1 MKLSEMMAPV
11 EEDGDDEV
19 SISYESESGASEIV
33 SDHEGSENEVVSES
47 ETQEAR
53 NVVTAEKRKLEGSPD
68 RSRKKR
74 KASQNDLLKPPTV
87 KELNRLRETQNL
99 FHSNIFRLQIEEM
112 LKEVKVKA
120 KYVKLLSN
128 WFENLKCSL
137 EQIEESEKYDLTNQK
152 WLKKLKV
159 RMPLIPNLVCN
170 KGIFQFLRPASI
182 SLIGSWRLQCCVGPD
197 VTVDLNVE
205 MPQACF
211 LKTDYLNQRYHQKR
225 ALYLAYLASYLQESD
240 LLEEVMFHT
249 WCGNTLKPVLK
260 LKPAGKLSKHVTV
273 LLHLS
278 AESTSL
284 KMTRFS
290 PSKNNVRQSWYF
302 GDSDGTDSDAGTPT
316 PHYNSSIARDV
327 AALSYND
334 YLVQLLETHSNIRDG
349 IVLLKVWLRQRELD
363 QGFGGFSGFI
373 MTMYVAYL
381 LNMRRLNN
389 SMSSYQ
395 IARYVW
401 NSLAQADWVTNGI
414 SLTPADADN
423 VPTLSEYHEHYEV
436 VFVDISGFCN
446 ICADMTKETF
456 QMVKS
461 EAELAIKFL
470 DSNSVNSF
478 QVLFM
483 TRMPFYRQYDHI
495 FCVRDMES
503 VVSTQSPKS
512 KQLDWLGQVRP
523 LALALILPLI
533 RRALGSRVLLLG
545 VSLGASKT
553 WNPRQKPP
561 LDEPHLV
568 FGLRLNPSHAYSILD
583 RGPEANVPEA
593 EDFRKFWGS
602 KSELRRFQDG
612 GIAEAVV
619 WKKGATLSDK
629 RVICRLIVEHILN
642 MHLQI
647 DPTSSITYIADQ
659 VESVLQSRK
668 IKPAEFEYGTGE
680 EATLAVLSSYDG
692 LTKQLRQL
700 KDLPLE
706 ISTVQGNSAVF
717 RYCEVFPPLST
728 THKLQRSTCADRS
741 LCYIFLE
748 DSPHKHIPRW
758 VLPVEVV
765 IILAASGKWPN
776 DIEAV
781 RRIRAAFNIKISQ
794 CLHDQFNLAAQPY
807 QDYVDILKDGFV
819 FRLRIA
825 CTREIALLKEMTTPL
840 GVRKYRDTPQSLAL
854 EKKVVHSPKL
864 TSALHGLHQEYPSYG
879 PTTCLAKR
887 WLSSQML
894 DDSHMP
900 AMAVE
905 LIVASLYSSP
915 GPYQPPQQPQ
925 CAFFRFL
932 HRLAYTDWHMEPLI
946 VNINNE
952 LDNETVTSV
961 DKHFHNARKS
971 LPPLF
976 IATPGDTVHSVWTKE
991 APSLAVLVHVTSLA
1005 VEALKVIEEQLST
1018 FSLHYQALFSPALD
1032 FYDVVIY
1039 LHPSLISRR
1048 SESLQAKVD
1057 KEPSKLPPYKPQ
1069 QPEKI
1074 PIVGFDPVQCYLRE
1088 LRQNYGEYALF
1099 FHDTYG
1105 GDVIGVLWKPTAKEQ
1120 KEFKVS
1126 NVRGHKLVNSESSQI
1141 IPNIEAFS
1149 DDFLALGSGLVKSV
1163 KQKCMQ

>member
-1 MKLSEMMAPV
+1 MKLSEKMEDV
-11 EEDGDDEV
+11 EDDGNDEG
-19 SISYESESGASEIV
+19 SIGYESESGASEII
-33 SDHEGSENEVVSES
+33 SGGEDSEIEAVCES
-47 ETQEAR
+47 ETQETGNTVA
-53 NVVTAEKRKLEGSPD
+53 AEKRKLQGSPD
-68 RSRKKR
+68 GSRKKR
-74 KASQNDLLKPPTV
+74 KTSQNDLLKPPTV

-112 LKEVKVKA
+112 LKEVKVKP
-120 KYVKLLSN
+120 KYQKLLTN

-137 EQIEESEKYDLTNQK
+137 EQIEESETYDLSNQK

-159 RMPLIPNLVCN
+159 RMPLVPKLVCN
-170 KGIFQFLRPASI
+170 KGVFQFLRPTSI
-182 SLIGSWRLQCCVGPD
+182 SLIGSWKLQCCVGPD

-211 LKTDYLNQRYHQKR
+211 LKTDYLNQRYHHKR

-240 LLEEVMFHT
+240 LLEEVMFHA
-249 WCGNTLKPVLK
+249 WCGSTLKPVLK
-260 LKPAGKLSKHVTV
+260 LKPAGKLSKHITV

-278 AESTSL
+278 AEPTSM

-302 GDSDGTDSDAGTPT
+302 GASESNDNDAGTPT
-316 PHYNSSIARDV
+316 PHYNSNIARDL

-334 YLVQLLETHSNIRDG
+334 CLIQLLETHSNIRDG
-349 IVLLKVWLRQRELD
+349 IILLKVWLRQRELD

-381 LNMRRLNN
+381 LSMRRLNN

-395 IARYVW
+395 VARYVW
-401 NSLAQADWVTNGI
+401 NSLAQADWTTNGI
-414 SLTPADADN
+414 SLAPANADN
-423 VPTLSEYHEHYEV
+423 VPTLSEYHENFEV

-456 QMVKS
+456 QKVKS

-495 FCVRDMES
+495 FCVRNMEE
-503 VVSTQSPKS
+503 VVSTRSPKS
-512 KQLDWLGQVRP
+512 VQLDWLGQVRP
-523 LALALILPLI
+523 LALALILPLL
-533 RRALGSRVLLLG
+533 RRALGSRILCLG
-545 VSLGASKT
+545 VSLGASKS

-561 LDEPHLV
+561 VDEPHLV

-583 RGPEANVPEA
+583 RGPEANIAEA

-619 WKKGATLSDK
+619 WKIGATLCDK
-629 RVICRLIVEHILN
+629 RVICRLIVEYILN

-659 VESVLQSRK
+659 MESVLQSRK
-668 IKPAEFEYGTGE
+668 LKPAEFEYGTGE

-706 ISTVQGNSAVF
+706 ISTVQGNSAIF
-717 RYCEVFPPLST
+717 RYCEVFPPLAT
-728 THKLQRSTCADRS
+728 TYKLQRSICADSS
-741 LCYIFLE
+741 LCHIFLE
-748 DSPHKHIPRW
+748 DSSHKHIPRW
-758 VLPVEVV
+758 LLPIEVI

-794 CLHDQFNLAAQPY
+794 CLRDQFNLVAQPY
-807 QDYVDILKDGFV
+807 QDYVDIFKDGFV

-825 CTREIALLKEMTTPL
+825 CTKEIALLKEMTTPL
-840 GVRKYRDTPQSLAL
+840 GLTKYRDTPQSLAL

-879 PTTCLAKR
+879 PATCLAKR
-887 WLSSQML
+887 WLCSQML
-894 DDSHMP
+894 DESHLP

-915 GPYQPPQQPQ
+915 EPHQPPQQPQ

-932 HRLAYTDWHMEPLI
+932 HRLAYTDWHTEPLI
-946 VNINNE
+946 VNLNNE
-952 LDNETVTSV
+952 LDSETLLSV
-961 DKHFHNARKS
+961 DKHFHKARDS

-976 IATPGDTVHSVWTKE
+976 IVTPGDTTHSIWTKE
-991 APSLAVLVHVTSLA
+991 APSLAILVHVTSLA

-1032 FYDVVIY
+1032 FYDLVIY
-1039 LHPSLISRR
+1039 LNPSLIARR
-1048 SESLQAKVD
+1048 SESIQAKID

-1074 PIVGFDPVQCYLRE
+1074 PVVGFDPVECYLRE

-1105 GDVIGVLWKPTAKEQ
+1105 GDVIGVLWKPAAKEE

-1126 NVRGHKLVNSESSQI
+1126 NVRGHKLANSESSLI
-1141 IPNIEAFS
+1141 SPNIEAFS
-1149 DDFLALGSGLVKSV
+1149 DDFVTLGAGLVKFI
-1163 KQKCMQ
+1163 KQKSMQ